1 MERTPEMTQQSTDQF
16 TCVSKLPEAKERTT
30 RKDERGITLEADV
43 RLVIIPVPHHSDRER
58 GGKKPSKFI
67 GLQEE

>member
-30 RKDERGITLEADV
+30 RKDERGITLGADV